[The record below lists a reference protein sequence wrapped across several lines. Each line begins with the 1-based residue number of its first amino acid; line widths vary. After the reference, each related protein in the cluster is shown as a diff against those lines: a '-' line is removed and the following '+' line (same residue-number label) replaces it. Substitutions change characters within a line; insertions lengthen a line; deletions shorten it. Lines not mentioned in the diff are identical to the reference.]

1 MSRLVS
7 TVMTHDPIVAYP
19 ETAISTVVQLLAE
32 KHIGSL
38 PVVNDA
44 GHLIGIVS
52 ETDLMWQEMGATPP
66 AYIMLLDSVIYLQDP
81 SKYERSLH
89 KALGQTVLD
98 VMTKNPVTITAD
110 QTLPIAARLMNDRR
124 VQSLPVLDDD
134 HQLIGILTR
143 GDIIRVMA
151 AEMQATAV

>member
-1 MSRLVS
+1 MNRLVQ
-7 TVMTHDPIVAYP
+7 TVMTHDPIVAYAD
-19 ETAISTVVQLLAE
+19 TAIVTVVQLLAE
-32 KHIGSL
+32 KHISSL
-38 PVVNDA
+38 PVVSDT

-52 ETDLMWQEMGATPP
+52 ETDLMWQETGVTPP
-66 AYIMLLDSVIYLQDP
+66 AYVMLLDSVIYLQNP
-81 SKYERSLH
+81 AKYERSLH

-110 QTLPIAARLMNDRR
+110 QPLPVAARLMSDRQ

-134 HQLIGILTR
+134 HQLVGILTR

-151 AEMQATAV
+151 AEMQAAPA

>member
-1 MSRLVS
+1 MNRLVNS
-7 TVMTHDPIVAYP
+7 VMTHDPIVAYP
-19 ETAISTVVQLLAE
+19 ETSITTVVQLLAE
-32 KHIGSL
+32 KHISSL

-52 ETDLMWQEMGATPP
+52 ESDLMWQEMGATPP
-66 AYIMLLDSVIYLQDP
+66 AYIMLLDSVIYLQNP
-81 SKYERSLH
+81 AKYERSLH

-98 VMTKNPVTITAD
+98 VMSRDPVTITAD
-110 QTLPIAARLMNDRR
+110 QTLPVAARLMNDRQ

-143 GDIIRVMA
+143 GDILRVMA
-151 AEMQATAV
+151 AEMQALPV